1 MDVATVVAP
10 DRRTLL
16 MLGPLPRL
24 HRSVLVALL
33 VCLGALTGLSVAVGS
48 PGVPVALATI
58 AGAGAGALLG
68 LVLDG
73 GLAERARGRARRPRA
88 APPPWPDLSP
98 LAAGSTHDT

>member
-48 PGVPVALATI
+48 PGGPVALATL

-73 GLAERARGRARRPRA
+73 GWPSAHAGAHTAPALRHPRGR
-88 APPPWPDLSP
+88 
-98 LAAGSTHDT
+98 T

>member
-1 MDVATVVAP
+1 
-10 DRRTLL
+10 

-33 VCLGALTGLSVAVGS
+33 VCLGALTGLSVALG
-48 PGVPVALATI
+48 GAGGPVALAAL

-73 GLAERARGRARRPRA
+73 GWPSAHTGAHAAPALRHPRGR
-88 APPPWPDLSP
+88 
-98 LAAGSTHDT
+98 T